1 MKPKTIK
8 FWQLIK
14 LSLVSPGIV
23 ERASSADRWRTKQRT
38 QKHSTRRKKL
48 FAYVVNRKIKV
59 IRCRMPRYLG
69 VVNKIKSFQQLPKS

>member
-1 MKPKTIK
+1 MCSAMKPKTIK
-8 FWQLIK
+8 FWQIDD
-14 LSLVSPGIV
+14 
-23 ERASSADRWRTKQRT
+23 SADRWRTKQRT